1 MAEEAVALLQLENAL
16 LRGLLQRLAPQALGG
31 GAAAAA
37 DAAADA
43 VRDPLLLAEKA
54 ELCAAEA
61 NAVRRETERLKAE
74 GELERACAQAAVA
87 DARGQAAAETARD
100 QAALLAL
107 LGLPAERAAPSAA
120 DVEPEAATTPA
131 AAVAAP
137 ADAAAGED
145 GTAAAAQLGAP
156 RPLAAPVDPAAA
168 LPFALSSARQLAR
181 ADLHGGR
188 LAQWMED
195 VLARH
200 AAAATRLQ
208 MRVQMQQTQLAR
220 AESQLGAKA
229 ELGEALRKVD
239 FDALRIEHAQ
249 AEAALAAASTDA
261 IALKTQVA
269 AAAARLAEQ
278 RGALGAASAAAAALA
293 SQTGVREGQAAALR
307 AQADKA
313 QREVAALQHECQRLR
328 EQQQGDS
335 GGGGDD
341 GAAGQGGAKGGAFP
355 CTKGAAPT
363 ILEYM
368 TLLNACAETS
378 KRIADWQRKLEVQ
391 AGRRG
396 R

>member
-208 MRVQMQQTQLAR
+208 MRVQMQQVRRSLPAGC
-220 AESQLGAKA
+220 AAGGGAA
-229 ELGEALRKVD
+229 VLR
-239 FDALRIEHAQ
+239 LR
-249 AEAALAAASTDA
+249 LCLCLSGSTTTHRPSHSTHMFRPLVSPAPATDPA
-261 IALKTQVA
+261 GAGGVA
-269 AAAARLAEQ
+269 AGCQGRTG
-278 RGALGAASAAAAALA
+278 RGAA
-293 SQTGVREGQAAALR
+293 
-307 AQADKA
+307 
-313 QREVAALQHECQRLR
+313 
-328 EQQQGDS
+328 
-335 GGGGDD
+335 
-341 GAAGQGGAKGGAFP
+341 QGG
-355 CTKGAAPT
+355 
-363 ILEYM
+363 L
-368 TLLNACAETS
+368 
-378 KRIADWQRKLEVQ
+378 
-391 AGRRG
+391 
-396 R
+396 